1 MSIKAHVTT
10 EKAIKIHRVAS
21 TICADVLSGAAAGA
35 ATPVV
40 AVVLVVAGAVTGA
53 ATLAAAVAVF
63 ATAGVALPVTGVTGT
78 GLTAGATLAVADV
91 VSVMINTST

>member
-21 TICADVLSGAAAGA
+21 TICADVLSGATAGA

-40 AVVLVVAGAVTGA
+40 AVVFVVAGAVTGA

-63 ATAGVALPVTGVTGT
+63 ATAGVALPVTGA
-78 GLTAGATLAVADV
+78 GLTAGTTLAVADV